1 MDTSKRKFILITVLI
16 ISAICIVFLYFY
28 HNRSSLINVKKI
40 SYPEEKILDVASVS
54 SESIHIGFNDQKTLV
69 LYGKDFVATY
79 LFDVEKEHWEFQNS
93 LDLSPLNITLT
104 DGESSDNAWFD
115 SDRVLLSP
123 VSKELSAKKDI
134 SEEKV
139 TMYDYEFSTGLLKKW
154 RNGADSRWSTPGT
167 IFSASG
173 VSERDRSDVYDFV
186 RTALNLQSAQLFGE
200 IHSLSGNRT
209 VWNTSITNM
218 ELGFLALDAE
228 GSLVYGMSDNK
239 GTDVRLFDIFE
250 R

>member
-1 MDTSKRKFILITVLI
+1 MKKILIIMLALT
-16 ISAICIVFLYFY
+16 ISGIGIVSFYFY

-40 SYPEEKILDVASVS
+40 SYPEEKIFDVASGS
-54 SESIHIGFNDQKTLV
+54 PESIHIGFNDQKTLV

-79 LFDVEKEHWEFQNS
+79 LFDAETEQWGFQNS
-93 LDLSPLNITLT
+93 LDLSPLNITLA
-104 DGESSDNAWFD
+104 DDESSSNAWFD

-123 VSKELSAKKDI
+123 VSEDLSAKKDI

-139 TMYDYEFSTGLLKKW
+139 MMYDYEYSTGLLKKW
-154 RNGADSRWSTPGT
+154 RDGADSRWSTPGT

-173 VSERDRSDVYDFV
+173 VSERDRSDLYDLV